1 MTDFFDI
8 FVKSM
13 NWKVGSF
20 SFLPVFI
27 GTLMACIDILMM
39 GLSKMISLKEVSIN
53 FIPVAMILYGIQPLL
68 FLKGIRYD
76 GMVITNLVWNLISN
90 VVITIIGVLVFG
102 ESLKGIR
109 WIGIG
114 MGIVSLA
121 LLAYSDD

>member
-1 MTDFFDI
+1 MADFFDI

-13 NWKVGSF
+13 NWNIGSF
-20 SFLPVFI
+20 SFLPIFI
-27 GTLMACIDILMM
+27 GALMAFVDILMM
-39 GLSKMISLKEVSIN
+39 GLSKMISLKQVSAS
-53 FIPVAMILYGIQPLL
+53 FIPMTMLLYGLQPLL

-90 VVITIIGVLVFG
+90 VVITIIGVVVFG
-102 ESLKGIR
+102 ETLKGIR